1 MSYMENKTLD
11 HLLKIEAEASAL
23 VNDAKTEADRRIREN
38 EEKNRMAYEERF
50 KEEAQKREASLKE
63 EKDRLKNQYQEILE
77 KYREELSGVNADEQ
91 RFLSLFNQYV
101 AAEG

>member
-1 MSYMENKTLD
+1 MENKTLD
-11 HLLKIEAEASAL
+11 HLLKIEAEASSL

>member
-1 MSYMENKTLD
+1 MENKTLD

-23 VNDAKTEADRRIREN
+23 VNDAQAEADRRTREN
-38 EEKNRMAYEERF
+38 EEKNRTAYEERF